1 MTAIAKTIRSA
12 GLGPWIEAGTGA
24 GGVRPF
30 ATRAAALSLLVAVAL
45 AVPGGLG
52 LVGQAIADGY
62 LSVSVFVAASMLVLY
77 AAEGLLRT
85 DLGRAL
91 ERHRLWQ
98 VPAGAVLGG
107 LPGCGGAIVAVTQ
120 FSRGNLS
127 FGGVVATLTS
137 TMGDAMFLLLA
148 REPLTAGAVF
158 LIGLAA
164 GIAAGYVVDAIHGPR
179 FMQPT
184 KDGAAGAS
192 GAAPAERFGGR
203 LNRVDSLWYALLVP
217 GLTLGMLDALQIE
230 VDDTTAGAVGI
241 AGGLL
246 ALGMWLV
253 RGGEN
258 LACHSGACELTPKVR
273 KVVDDTN
280 FVSAWVVF
288 AFVGYEVLIAA
299 SGVDLG
305 AAFSVWAA
313 AVPAIGVLVGFI
325 PGCGPQIV
333 TTSLYLDGAI
343 PLSAQ
348 LGNAISNDGDALF
361 PAIAKAPRAAALAT
375 LYTMVPAVLVAYG
388 AYALGY

>member
-1 MTAIAKTIRSA
+1 MTAIAKTIRNVGIGS
-12 GLGPWIEAGTGA
+12 GIGA
-24 GGVRPF
+24 GVGGFRPF
-30 ATRAAALSLLVAVAL
+30 AARATALSVLTVVVL
-45 AVPGGLG
+45 AVPGGLA
-52 LVGQAIADGY
+52 LAGQAIADAY

-148 REPLTAGAVF
+148 REPATAGAVF
-158 LIGLAA
+158 IISLAA
-164 GIAAGYVVDAIHGPR
+164 GIAAGYIVDAIHGPR
-179 FMQPT
+179 FMLP
-184 KDGAAGAS
+184 AGAS
-192 GAAPAERFGGR
+192 GAAPAERFAGR
-203 LNRVDSLWYALLVP
+203 LNRVETLWYALLAP
-217 GLTLGMLDALQIE
+217 GLALGTMDALQIE
-230 VDDTTAGAVGI
+230 VDDTTAGAIGI

-253 RGGEN
+253 RGSEN
-258 LACHSGACELTPKVR
+258 LACQSGACEFTPKVR
-273 KVVDDTN
+273 KVVDDAN

-299 SGVDLG
+299 AGIDLE
-305 AAFSVWAA
+305 AAFTVWAA
-313 AVPAIGVLVGFI
+313 AVPAIGILVGFI

-375 LYTMVPAVLVAYG
+375 LYTTVPAVLVAYG
-388 AYALGY
+388 AYVLGY